1 MVIVSIRCGYSIEA
15 CCGIRGTINSRYH
28 LFIVSVWFNN
38 SICIFLLQ
46 HFTSWDIIS
55 SKVYRIQVFFVI
67 SLHWVICLLDKA
79 FSSVKIILGS
89 KKYYTSQVFKCTLKF
104 CNNFIFLF
112 LKVSFFK
119 DFNIRASARK
129 LSALNIIWYIL
140 VFLLDIKT
148 TKKFSKLFAT
158 IFSSLLNIND
168 LQWEYFA

>member
-1 MVIVSIRCGYSIEA
+1 MYGSTTVFVYFYYNILLHVILFHQKFYDISHTSI
-15 CCGIRGTINSRYH
+15 
-28 LFIVSVWFNN
+28 LM
-38 SICIFLLQ
+38 
-46 HFTSWDIIS
+46 
-55 SKVYRIQVFFVI
+55 I

-140 VFLLDIKT
+140 VFLVDIKT

>member
-1 MVIVSIRCGYSIEA
+1 MVQQQYLYIFITTFYFMWYYFIKSLSHTSI
-15 CCGIRGTINSRYH
+15 
-28 LFIVSVWFNN
+28 LM
-38 SICIFLLQ
+38 
-46 HFTSWDIIS
+46 
-55 SKVYRIQVFFVI
+55 I
-67 SLHWVICLLDKA
+67 SLHWVLYLLDKA
-79 FSSVKIILGS
+79 FSSVRISLGS

-140 VFLLDIKT
+140 VFLVDIKT

>member
-1 MVIVSIRCGYSIEA
+1 MVQQQYLYIFITTFYFMWYYFIKSLSYTSILI
-15 CCGIRGTINSRYH
+15 
-28 LFIVSVWFNN
+28 
-38 SICIFLLQ
+38 
-46 HFTSWDIIS
+46 
-55 SKVYRIQVFFVI
+55 I
-67 SLHWVICLLDKA
+67 SLHWVIYLLDKA
-79 FSSVKIILGS
+79 FSSVKILLGS

-140 VFLLDIKT
+140 VFLVDIKT